1 MWRGF
6 RTAPRFSLAGRRTR
20 VGGTRLVEKMIVSP
34 NDLKVRL
41 RANGIELLVL
51 ELRHEPD
58 IVESAQHALE
68 IFEHQEQMVR
78 IGRAGIEFP
87 RLVPLPRRETVEADH
102 HVTLAEDIGLRA
114 VGLLVDERVALQEL
128 V

>member
-1 MWRGF
+1 MNRSQFQIDPHLHPMWRGF
-6 RTAPRFSLAGRRTR
+6 RTAPRFPLAGRRTR

-87 RLVPLPRRETVEADH
+87 RLVPLPRCVVLGMA
-102 HVTLAEDIGLRA
+102 
-114 VGLLVDERVALQEL
+114 Q
-128 V
+128 

>member
-1 MWRGF
+1 
-6 RTAPRFSLAGRRTR
+6 
-20 VGGTRLVEKMIVSP
+20 MIVSP

-68 IFEHQEQMVR
+68 NVFKVS
-78 IGRAGIEFP
+78 
-87 RLVPLPRRETVEADH
+87 
-102 HVTLAEDIGLRA
+102 
-114 VGLLVDERVALQEL
+114 
-128 V
+128 